1 MKYIYILFMLYI
13 YVLFVLRR
21 NVVVRVIVEMSK
33 RLSIRVIGYFFCFEF
48 LIFGIMIMFD
58 LMIY

>member
-1 MKYIYILFMLYI
+1 MLYI
-13 YVLFVLRR
+13 FVLFVLRR

-48 LIFGIMIMFD
+48 LIFGMMIMFD